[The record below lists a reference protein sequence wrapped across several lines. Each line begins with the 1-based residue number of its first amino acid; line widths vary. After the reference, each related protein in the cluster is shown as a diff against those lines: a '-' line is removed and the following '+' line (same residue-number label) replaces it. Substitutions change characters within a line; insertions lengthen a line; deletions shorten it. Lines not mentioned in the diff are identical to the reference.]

1 MMPVGVN
8 RDTKKVNQFAVML
21 SARSILPDRLEVST
35 TVLLGAARISSYLL
49 SASAMS
55 DLLGLSGRD
64 ERTEYRQAL
73 SSTAWQAPCACVC
86 VCVYEGESMCMYV
99 CERRE
104 CVHVC
109 VCERGESVCMCAC
122 VCERRECVCV
132 RGESVCMYVCYVR
145 I

>member
-8 RDTKKVNQFAVML
+8 RDPKKVNQFAVML
-21 SARSILPDRLEVST
+21 SARSILPDRLEVSM

-86 VCVYEGESMCMYV
+86 VCVGGGRGV
-99 CERRE
+99 GG
-104 CVHVC
+104 VC
-109 VCERGESVCMCAC
+109 VC
-122 VCERRECVCV
+122 VCV
-132 RGESVCMYVCYVR
+132 
-145 I
+145 

>member
-8 RDTKKVNQFAVML
+8 RDPKKVNQFAVML

-49 SASAMS
+49 SVSAMS

-73 SSTAWQAPCACVC
+73 SSTAWQAPCTCVC
-86 VCVYEGESMCMYV
+86 VCGGGSWRSMCM
-99 CERRE
+99 
-104 CVHVC
+104 C
-109 VCERGESVCMCAC
+109 VCERVCAC
-122 VCERRECVCV
+122 VCTMYITAYVCSHVLCV
-132 RGESVCMYVCYVR
+132 RMWLY
-145 I
+145 